1 MRSPEIRIGLV
12 VGSPRLEVMGD
23 SGLSIVDADG
33 AVTGAAGPGDVWQA
47 RTDGPRVSATG
58 TAGVKLAG
66 QVSLTFD
73 PRGGMLSL
81 NGHWYRGRLSVV
93 RDRSGLTAINLVNL
107 EDYLVGVVAAE
118 MGRRDSSDAE
128 ALAAQ
133 AIVAR
138 TFAMRNLGKRASD
151 GFDLLPTVVDQAYS
165 GVGAEYPLAR
175 WAVERTAG
183 QVVTW
188 QGVPIDA
195 FFFST
200 CGGRTAAG
208 TEVFVAADRP
218 YLRSIRDVDGD
229 GQAYC
234 RISPRFRW
242 REEWTAAQLRDVL
255 RQSLPSATGISTDQ
269 VATVQGVAVTRRTDS
284 DRVSRVT
291 VQLDRTSVSVDGPAV
306 RQVLHPVGETFLRS
320 ALFQLTETREGDRL
334 THLVADGSGAGHG
347 VGFCQWGAVGRA
359 RTGQD
364 AATILAAYF
373 PGTEISRA
381 Y

>member
-1 MRSPEIRIGLV
+1 M
-12 VGSPRLEVMGD
+12 
-23 SGLSIVDADG
+23 
-33 AVTGAAGPGDVWQA
+33 
-47 RTDGPRVSATG
+47 
-58 TAGVKLAG
+58 KLAG

-73 PRGGMLSL
+73 PRGGLLSV
-81 NGHWYRGRLSVV
+81 NGRWYRGRLSVV
-93 RDRSGLTAINLVNL
+93 RDRSGLTAINLVSL

-138 TFAMRNLGKRASD
+138 TFAVRNLGKRASD

-208 TEVFVAADRP
+208 TEVFAAADRP

-255 RQSLPSATGISTDQ
+255 RQSLPAATGISADQ
-269 VATVQGVAVTRRTDS
+269 VATVQGVVGDPP
-284 DRVSRVT
+284 DR
-291 VQLDRTSVSVDGPAV
+291 
-306 RQVLHPVGETFLRS
+306 LRS
-320 ALFQLTETREGDRL
+320 GFPRHRSVGPHFRE
-334 THLVADGSGAGHG
+334 
-347 VGFCQWGAVGRA
+347 CGRA
-359 RTGQD
+359 RSATG
-364 AATILAAYF
+364 AASGRGDLSCGARC
-373 PGTEISRA
+373 SS
-381 Y
+381 